1 MGMRMLHVDPQA
13 FDDANEVPLLTTSL
27 DREAVEVLLA
37 LDTLSEELKALEADF
52 LAQAKARKER
62 VKSKLEA
69 IRATFV

>member
-1 MGMRMLHVDPQA
+1 MLHVDPQA
-13 FDDANEVPLLTTSL
+13 FNDANEVPLLTTSL

-52 LAQAKARKER
+52 LAQAKAHKER

>member
-1 MGMRMLHVDPQA
+1 MLHVDPQA
-13 FDDANEVPLLTTSL
+13 FNDANEVPLLTTSL

-62 VKSKLEA
+62 VKLKLEA
-69 IRATFV
+69 IRAAFG

>member
-1 MGMRMLHVDPQA
+1 MLHVDPQA
-13 FDDANEVPLLTTSL
+13 FNDANEVPLLTTSL

-62 VKSKLEA
+62 VKSKLQA
-69 IRATFV
+69 IRAAFV

>member
-1 MGMRMLHVDPQA
+1 MLHVDPHA
-13 FDDANEVPLLTTSL
+13 FNDANEVPLLTTSL

-62 VKSKLEA
+62 VKSKLQA

>member
-1 MGMRMLHVDPQA
+1 MLHVDPQA
-13 FDDANEVPLLTTSL
+13 FNDANEVPLLTTSL

-62 VKSKLEA
+62 VKSKLQA
-69 IRATFV
+69 IRATVV

>member
-1 MGMRMLHVDPQA
+1 MRMLHIDPQA
-13 FDDANEVPLLTTSL
+13 FNDANEVPLLTTSL

-62 VKSKLEA
+62 VKSKLQA
-69 IRATFV
+69 IRAAFV

>member
-1 MGMRMLHVDPQA
+1 MRMLHVDPQA
-13 FDDANEVPLLTTSL
+13 FNDANEVPLLTTSL

-62 VKSKLEA
+62 VKSKLQA
-69 IRATFV
+69 IRAAFV

>member
-1 MGMRMLHVDPQA
+1 MLHVDPQA
-13 FDDANEVPLLTTSL
+13 FNDANEVPLLTNSL

-62 VKSKLEA
+62 VKSKLQA
-69 IRATFV
+69 IRAAFV

>member
-1 MGMRMLHVDPQA
+1 MRMLHVDPQA
-13 FDDANEVPLLTTSL
+13 FNDANEVPLLTTSL

>member
-1 MGMRMLHVDPQA
+1 MLHVDPQA
-13 FDDANEVPLLTTSL
+13 FNDANEVPLLTTSL

-62 VKSKLEA
+62 VKSKLQA

>member
-1 MGMRMLHVDPQA
+1 MLHVDPQA
-13 FDDANEVPLLTTSL
+13 FNDANEVPLLTTSL

>member
-1 MGMRMLHVDPQA
+1 MLHVDPQA
-13 FDDANEVPLLTTSL
+13 FSDANEVPLLTNSL

-62 VKSKLEA
+62 VKSKLQA
-69 IRATFV
+69 IRAAFV